1 MTDQGLAVVAVI
13 VVAVATAG
21 VCRARGLLPALPL
34 LVVGLG
40 LSFIPGLVGQVPDP
54 ELVLVL
60 LLAPLVF
67 ALALETSYL
76 DLRGASRPIL
86 LLAVGLVV
94 VTTLVIGGVSTLV
107 DASIPF
113 AVACILGA
121 VLAPTDAVAASSS
134 GRAAGLPRR
143 VLTVIEGESLVNDGT
158 ALTLLKVAVVAVAAG
173 SVTVGQVALTLVE
186 SVVVG
191 AGFGALAGVVVSLI
205 LARVDDQLVG
215 NAAILLTPFAV
226 YLAAE
231 RFEGSGLLGVAVAG
245 VWIAHSSSSRAQS
258 EVRLTSGVV
267 WAELAFLLESV
278 AFLFVGLELRATLAE
293 LPDLH
298 WTTYVATVLLVVVV
312 LIATRFLFVL
322 LARLFTPR
330 DARVDRRSAAV
341 IVWAGARGPV
351 SVLAAFSLPIALADG
366 SPFPGRVEVTA
377 VTFGVVVVTL
387 LLSLTLGPL
396 VRRLGFE
403 PEDDADLLGE
413 ARDRAAS
420 AALARLDLLVAES
433 RESGMTVPEQLVGGL
448 RSSVLVRRHIA
459 KKSRRLTDTYVAWR
473 AEMLEA
479 ERRELEA
486 MRDEGLLPDPVMR
499 DLQREIDIREAS
511 VRGAVG
517 QS

>member
-1 MTDQGLAVVAVI
+1 VA
-13 VVAVATAG
+13 AVATAG
-21 VCRARGLLPALPL
+21 VCRWRGLIPALPL
-34 LVVGLG
+34 LLVGLA

-76 DLRGASRPIL
+76 DLRGSSRPIL

-94 VTTLVIGGVSTLV
+94 VTTLVIGGVSALV
-107 DASIPF
+107 DSSIPF

-158 ALTLLKVAVVAVAAG
+158 ALTLLRVAVAAVIAG
-173 SVTVGQVALTLVE
+173 SVTVEQVAVTLGE
-186 SVVVG
+186 SVLVG
-191 AGFGALAGVVVSLI
+191 AGIGALAGALVSLLLSRI
-205 LARVDDQLVG
+205 EDQLVG
-215 NAAILLTPFAV
+215 NAAILITPFLV
-226 YLAAE
+226 YLLAE
-231 RFEGSGLLGVAVAG
+231 RLQGSGLLGVAVAG
-245 VWIAHSSSSRAQS
+245 VWVAHSGSSRAQS
-258 EVRLTSGVV
+258 EVRLTSRVV
-267 WAELAFLLESV
+267 WGELAFLLESV
-278 AFLFVGLELRATLAE
+278 AFLFVGLELRATLDG
-293 LPDLH
+293 LPDLR
-298 WTTYVATVLLVVVV
+298 WTTFVGVVLLVVLVLVV
-312 LIATRFLFVL
+312 TRFAFVML
-322 LARLFTPR
+322 TRAFTPR
-330 DARVDRRSAAV
+330 DARMDRRSV
-341 IVWAGARGPV
+341 IVIMWSGARGPV
-351 SVLAAFSLPIALADG
+351 SVLAAFSLPITLADG
-366 SPFPGRVEVTA
+366 TPFPGRDEVL
-377 VTFGVVVVTL
+377 VITFGVVVVTL

-420 AALARLDLLVAES
+420 AALTQLDLLVAQA
-433 RESGMTVPEQLVGGL
+433 RADGMRVPEQLVAGL
-448 RSSVLVRRHIA
+448 RGSVLVRRHIA
-459 KKSRRLTDTYVAWR
+459 RRPQRLTDTYVEWR
-473 AEMLEA
+473 GEMLQA
-479 ERRELEA
+479 ERQELES

-511 VRGAVG
+511 LRGGVG